1 MSQPEVQISRLRQ
14 EIQNYDYHYY
24 VMDEPLISDNAY
36 DQLMQELIHLEKSYP
51 ELITPDS
58 PTQRVGGKPLPKFNS
73 IQHRQPLL
81 SLENAFNESDLQEF
95 HRRVARIA
103 ASADYITE
111 LKIDGVSVALVYENG
126 ILINA
131 ATRGDGLT
139 GEDIT
144 ANIRTI
150 KKIPLRLRQPIPRL
164 EVRGEVYMPKAEF
177 VRLNQEK
184 EEKGERIFANPRNA
198 AAGSLRQLN
207 AAITASRALSAFI
220 YDILYIEDTTI
231 NTQQEALDFL
241 REQGFPVNREA
252 RFCAE
257 IDEILAYCH
266 EYNELRHQLPYEIDG
281 VVIKLNQFADRD
293 KLGFTAKSPRWA
305 IAYKFPAEEKETRLL
320 DVAVN
325 VGRTGIIAP
334 TAILEPVSLA
344 GTTVSR
350 ASLHNFDLVRDK
362 DIRIGD
368 IVLMHKAG
376 DIIPEVIK
384 SIPEKRTGNEQ
395 IIAPPVNCPSCNS
408 TVIRPDGEVAYRCE
422 NINCPARL
430 KESLVFFA
438 SRTAMDIDGLGPAII
453 DQLVEKGLVTKIE
466 DLYRLTV
473 EQVQTLERSGE
484 KSAANLIK
492 AINDSK
498 KRPLSRLITALGIR
512 HVGAKTARILT
523 AQLTSIE
530 DFLSVQE
537 DYLTTIPEVG
547 AKMAES
553 IVSFFAQP
561 RNHETIDGLIAAGVN
576 TAEERTVEGEKP
588 LTGKTLVLTGT
599 LSTLTRQ
606 EAGEKIETLG
616 GKVSSSVSKKT
627 DYVVVGEEPGSKYD
641 KAVELGI
648 TILNEKEFLKLI
660 EGDELS
666 NAGTGTVLLPVDATG
681 KRTVPVPAKGE
692 E

>member
-1 MSQPEVQISRLRQ
+1 MSQPEVQISRLR
-14 EIQNYDYHYY
+14 EDIQNYDYYY
-24 VMDEPLISDNAY
+24 YIMDEPLISDSEY
-36 DQLMQELIHLEKSYP
+36 DQLMQELIRLEKLHP
-51 ELITPDS
+51 QLITSDS
-58 PTQRVGGKPLPKFNS
+58 PTQRVGGRPLPKFNS

-81 SLENAFNESDLQEF
+81 SLENAFNEGDLKEF
-95 HRRVARIA
+95 HRRVGRLS

-111 LKIDGVSVALVYENG
+111 LKIDGVSVALVYEHG
-126 ILINA
+126 VLINA

-150 KKIPLRLRQPIPRL
+150 KTLPLRLRQPIPRL
-164 EVRGEVYMPKAEF
+164 EVRGEVYMPKSEF

-220 YDILYIEDTTI
+220 YDILYIEGTAL
-231 NTQQEALDFL
+231 NTQQEALEFL

-252 RFCAE
+252 RFCAG
-257 IDEILAYCH
+257 IDEILAYCT
-266 EYNELRHQLPYEIDG
+266 EYNDLRHELPYEIDG
-281 VVIKLNQFADRD
+281 VVIKLNQFADRE

-320 DVAVN
+320 DVAIN

-384 SIPEKRTGNEQ
+384 SFPEKRTGNE
-395 IIAPPVNCPSCNS
+395 IIIVPPTNCPSCNS
-408 TVIRPDGEVAYRCE
+408 PVMRPDGEVAWRCE

-430 KESLVFFA
+430 KESLIFFA

-466 DLYRLTV
+466 DLYQLKV
-473 EQVQTLERSGE
+473 EQLQTLERSGE
-484 KSAANLIK
+484 KSAANIIK
-492 AINDSK
+492 AIDNSK
-498 KRPLSRLITALGIR
+498 NRPLSRLITALGIR

-523 AQLTSIE
+523 AHLSTIE
-530 DFLSVQE
+530 EFLSVQE
-537 DYLTTIPEVG
+537 EYLINIPEVG
-547 AKMAES
+547 TKMAES

-561 RNHETIDGLIAAGVN
+561 RNRETIDGLIAAGVN
-576 TAEERTVEGEKP
+576 TAEERVVEGKKP
-588 LTGKTLVLTGT
+588 LAGRTLVLTGT

-606 EAGEKIETLG
+606 EAGEKFEALG

-627 DYVVVGEEPGSKYD
+627 DYVVVGEDPGSKYD
-641 KAVELGI
+641 KAVELGL
-648 TILNEKEFLKLI
+648 TILDETQFLELI
-660 EGDELS
+660 
-666 NAGTGTVLLPVDATG
+666 
-681 KRTVPVPAKGE
+681 KGE

>member
-1 MSQPEVQISRLRQ
+1 MSRPEVQISRLRQ
-14 EIQNYDYHYY
+14 DIQNYDYHYY
-24 VMDEPLISDNAY
+24 VLDEPLISDSEY
-36 DQLMQELIHLEKSYP
+36 DRLIQELINLEKQYP

-81 SLENAFNESDLQEF
+81 SLENAFNESDLLEF
-95 HRRVARIA
+95 HRRVGRIA
-103 ASADYITE
+103 SSADYITE

-131 ATRGDGLT
+131 ATRGDGIT

-144 ANIRTI
+144 ANIRTV
-150 KKIPLRLRQPIPRL
+150 KTVPLRLRQPIPRL
-164 EVRGEVYMPKAEF
+164 EVRGEVYMPKSEF

-220 YDILYIEDTTI
+220 YDILYVEGTTI
-231 NTQQEALDFL
+231 NTQQEALEFL
-241 REQGFPVNREA
+241 REQGFPVNQEA
-252 RFCAE
+252 RFCAG
-257 IDEILAYCH
+257 IDEILAYCN

-281 VVIKLNQFADRD
+281 VVIKLNQFTERD

-320 DVAVN
+320 DVAIN

-334 TAILEPVSLA
+334 TAILEAVSLA

-350 ASLHNFDLVRDK
+350 ASLHNFDLVREK

-384 SIPEKRTGNEQ
+384 SLPEKRSGDEQ
-395 IIAPPVNCPSCNS
+395 IITPPTNCPSCDS
-408 TVIRPDGEVAYRCE
+408 PVIRPDGEVAYRCE

-453 DQLVEKGLVTKIE
+453 DQFVEKGLVKKIE

-492 AINDSK
+492 AIDDSK

-512 HVGAKTARILT
+512 HVGAKTARVLT
-523 AQLTSIE
+523 AHLTSIE
-530 DFLSVQE
+530 DFLTVQE

-547 AKMAES
+547 TKMAES

-561 RNHETIDGLIAAGVN
+561 RNRETIDGLIAAGVN
-576 TAEERTVEGEKP
+576 TAEERAVEGEKP
-588 LTGKTLVLTGT
+588 LDGKTLVLTGT
-599 LSTLTRQ
+599 LSALTRQ
-606 EAGEKIETLG
+606 EAGEKVEALG

-648 TILNEKEFLKLI
+648 TILNEMEFLKLI
-660 EGDELS
+660 ED
-666 NAGTGTVLLPVDATG
+666 AGMGTVLLPVASTG
-681 KRTVPVPAKGE
+681 KRTVPMPALELLEGE